1 MRTKFKIPEGS
12 LESRIR
18 KNVMSR
24 QKLKKKWDKHCKYG
38 ADGRD
43 HGIGYGFTNVEHFKA
58 DDSENWV
65 RLLDEGVVVE
75 GDGSPYAVIAKGVL
89 KTWYDEL
96 PADFEGYI
104 NKDHISGI
112 GLGSYSKA
120 DLRLVPIGD
129 DRYGID
135 VNVKLDHE
143 LYAVKDLLRQMDRK
157 ALSSEFYYDADE
169 YVKASVVTGDKDYP
183 DWWLIPKISA
193 VAIVGYA
200 VVDNPKNAN
209 SYAPNLLEKASDEGE
224 ERNSMTLEE
233 LKKLAA
239 AGDVKAAEELKK
251 LEAENGDQDA
261 DDADKGDESD
271 EGDKEADDLVN
282 GAKTNANAEG
292 DEGDGDEG
300 TEDKGDTDKEGD
312 TEDKGDEGDKEGD
325 GKESEEDKFSAE
337 AILAEVKTLKEGYAA
352 LEAENKELKAK
363 LAAYSTEKADL
374 NTRLVEVLG
383 LASTAK
389 KSDEEGGSTPKKESD
404 EDDYTAALKDTLK
417 GI

>member
-1 MRTKFKIPEGS
+1 MHLNNFKIPEGS

-18 KNVMSR
+18 KNVTSR

-38 ADGRD
+38 AETTPDALEGAA
-43 HGIGYGFTNVEHFKA
+43 FAVEKFNA

-75 GDGSPYAVIAKGVL
+75 GDGTPYAVIAKGTI
-89 KTWYDEL
+89 KKWYEDL
-96 PADFEGYI
+96 PANFKGYI

-112 GLGSYSKA
+112 GLGNYSKA

-129 DRYGID
+129 DRYGVD

-169 YVKASVVTGDKDYP
+169 YVKASVVTGDKNYP

-209 SYAPNLLEKASDEGE
+209 SYDPNLLEKASAESE

-233 LKKLAA
+233 LRKLAA
-239 AGDVKAAEELKK
+239 EGDAAAIEELKK
-251 LEAENGDQDA
+251 LQAEDGDDDA
-261 DDADKGDESD
+261 DETDGEAGDESAADNKVDANAEDGDNAGEGEGDKEDADDKGDED
-271 EGDKEADDLVN
+271 AGDGEGEADGEDKEEEDEKFSADDLI
-282 GAKTNANAEG
+282 GQ
-292 DEGDGDEG
+292 
-300 TEDKGDTDKEGD
+300 
-312 TEDKGDEGDKEGD
+312 
-325 GKESEEDKFSAE
+325 
-337 AILAEVKTLKEGYAA
+337 VKTLKADFEAVS
-352 LEAENKELKAK
+352 AENKELKAQ
-363 LAAYSTEKADL
+363 LAAYKEQKTDL
-374 NTRLVEVLG
+374 ATRLSEVLG
-383 LASTAK
+383 LASASD
-389 KSDEEGGSTPKKESD
+389 KSTEEGAATPEKKEDGED
-404 EDDYTAALKDTLK
+404 EYTASLRKSFSEL
-417 GI
+417 